1 CVAYTA
7 SCVGKSSNAFPATA
21 LSVVNLISF
30 TFSFPSSREDYKPGE
45 TREGIIG
52 LILDDGK
59 EKVKDIKFTTD
70 NAVAGDAEAQDGV
83 KEPQTFHISLSK

>member
-1 CVAYTA
+1 MNDVVINDKQHFKVATQNFLYDEDTL
-7 SCVGKSSNAFPATA
+7 VGTKN
-21 LSVVNLISF
+21 V
-30 TFSFPSSREDYKPGE
+30 SREDYKPGE

-70 NAVAGDAEAQDGV
+70 NAVAGDAEAQDVV
-83 KEPQTFHISLSK
+83 KEPQTFNISLSE